1 MAAEQIQSSPWQG
14 GPWRGLSAGPGLP
27 PGFVFSQGSL
37 QDYTDCPRRFWLRYV
52 LRLAW
57 PAVQSEPALENERR
71 LQQGQRFHRLA
82 QQYWLG
88 VPADRLEAMIHDA
101 ELRLW
106 WEPFVRFAQG
116 LRGAGRLY
124 AELGLSAPLGEQ
136 RLVAQFDLVAAG
148 EDGRFT
154 IYDWKTS
161 ARKPPRDGL
170 KERLQTRV
178 YPYLLRRAGA
188 GLNAG
193 QPIPPESIE
202 MVYWFPAQPDQPERF
217 AYSVRLYEEDQ
228 AALVGLAQEIARR
241 AASADAPSAE
251 APEAFPLTTQEKRC
265 AYCVY
270 RSLCERGERAGS
282 VEAGDLEAEA
292 ESEREITLDFEQV
305 AEIEF

>member
-1 MAAEQIQSSPWQG
+1 MAAEQNQSGLWQG
-14 GPWRGLSAGPGLP
+14 GFWRGVSVKPGLP
-27 PGFVFSQGSL
+27 PGFNFSQGSL

-71 LQQGQRFHRLA
+71 LQQGERFHRLA

-88 VPADRLEAMIHDA
+88 VPAERLEAMIQEA
-101 ELRLW
+101 ELHAW
-106 WEPFVRFAQG
+106 WEPFMRFARS

-124 AELGLSAPLGEQ
+124 PELGLSAPLGEQ
-136 RLVAQFDLVAAG
+136 RLVAQYDLLAAS

-161 ARKPPRDGL
+161 ARKPQRDWL
-170 KERLQTRV
+170 KERLQSRV
-178 YPYLLRRAGA
+178 YPYLLASAGA
-188 GLNAG
+188 SLNGG
-193 QPIPPESIE
+193 QPIPPEAIE

-217 AYSVRLYEEDQ
+217 AYGARGYAEDQ
-228 AALVGLAQEIARR
+228 ATLRALAQEIARR
-241 AASADAPSAE
+241 AEAADAPA
-251 APEAFPLTTQEKRC
+251 AFPLTGQEKRC

-282 VEAGDLEAEA
+282 LETGELEAEA
-292 ESEREITLDFEQV
+292 EPELELTLDFEQI